1 MNGLAMESIIKQCLI
16 EDIGTG
22 DITTDSLVPQT
33 AVAKGI
39 IHAKQPGVI
48 AGITV
53 AETVFKQ
60 IDKNLVFTAKVK
72 DGEQVNAGTVLA
84 EIEGSARGILSGERL
99 ALNFL
104 QRMSGIASFT
114 FKLAERIRGYKAKI
128 VDTRK
133 TTPGL
138 RMFEKYAVTMGG
150 GFNHRFGLYD
160 GVLIKDNHIQV
171 AGGIARAILAVKERL
186 PHMVKIEVEVED
198 IAGVKEALEA
208 GADIIML
215 DNMSEGRMREAVQL
229 IAGRAIVE
237 ASGGMD
243 ENKLVAAAKAGVD
256 IISVGALT
264 HSYTA
269 MDISLDIG
277 QIKVGNEE

>member
-1 MNGLAMESIIKQCLI
+1 MR
-16 EDIGTG
+16 
-22 DITTDSLVPQT
+22 P
-33 AVAKGI
+33 
-39 IHAKQPGVI
+39 
-48 AGITV
+48 
-53 AETVFKQ
+53 
-60 IDKNLVFTAKVK
+60 
-72 DGEQVNAGTVLA
+72 
-84 EIEGSARGILSGERL
+84 
-99 ALNFL
+99 
-104 QRMSGIASFT
+104 
-114 FKLAERIRGYKAKI
+114 
-128 VDTRK
+128 
-133 TTPGL
+133 
-138 RMFEKYAVTMGG
+138 FEKYAVTMGG